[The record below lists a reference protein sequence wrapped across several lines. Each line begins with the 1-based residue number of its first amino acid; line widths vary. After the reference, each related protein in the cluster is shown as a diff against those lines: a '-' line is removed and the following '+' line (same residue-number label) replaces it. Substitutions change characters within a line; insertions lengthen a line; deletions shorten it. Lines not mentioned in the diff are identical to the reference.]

1 MLLSCYSDGALIQMY
16 PAATLH
22 FQKRSVFMI
31 ISATVL
37 LNDYQKMVAM
47 QSTPKTE
54 ISTAL
59 LKGMIKNFGR

>member
-1 MLLSCYSDGALIQMY
+1 MLFSCYVDGVLMQMH

-47 QSTPKTE
+47 QSTPEAE
-54 ISTAL
+54 ICTAL
-59 LKGMIKNFGR
+59 LEAMIKIFGT